1 MKKAI
6 KLILKY
12 QRNNEIATKA
22 TTATTITKTIAI
34 NSASGK
40 AIWRIYICIYVFFL
54 FFFLWGDG
62 GRGWWAELIYSAYSI
77 FYILLL
83 IWSTINILSVVFT
96 YFVVW
101 LRNKKKLSL

>member
-54 FFFLWGDG
+54 FFFVGGWGEG
-62 GRGWWAELIYSAYSI
+62 VVGRANIFCI
-77 FYILLL
+77 FYILYIALDL
-83 IWSTINILSVVFT
+83 VDD
-96 YFVVW
+96 
-101 LRNKKKLSL
+101 